1 MGLTANALN
10 SPPVDYDRKVETQGN
25 WREFLQVVE
34 HVVQYDSTRK
44 ILPARAGTTWYFRFQ
59 SFQD

>member
-44 ILPARAGTTWYFRFQ
+44 ILPARAGTT
-59 SFQD
+59 